1 MNLQNYTNQNLQ
13 DQSFVG
19 LDLTG
24 ADFSGSDLRGCDF
37 TKAILVGTNFE
48 RIVTGQTQKQINTSI
63 LTVII
68 GAIAMIAFSLVIVGI
83 DSILFGWF
91 GANYRK
97 ISGFLVSIIPFV
109 LLMLQSLIFEK
120 FPKITNF
127 FGDASLGIL
136 LAMMTGLTLGFTFI
150 SFTGAF
156 FFLIPMIISA
166 IITFYLYKWLIESI
180 QNRTGTSFKK
190 ANLTD
195 ANFSHALIEYTD
207 FSFAL
212 LTGIF
217 IDGWLIDGHTLFANS
232 QCDYLYWK
240 PQRERYPNDGN
251 FQTDELEKFLKKFQ
265 KNER

>member
-1 MNLQNYTNQNLQ
+1 MNLPNYNNQNLQ

-37 TKAILVGTNFE
+37 TKAILVGANFE
-48 RIVTGQTQKQINTSI
+48 RVVTGQTQKQIKTSI

-68 GAIAMIAFSLVIVGI
+68 GAITMIAFSFVIVGI
-83 DSILFGWF
+83 DSLLFGWF

-97 ISGFLVSIIPFV
+97 ISGFLASIIPII
-109 LLMLQSLIFEK
+109 LLLLQSHVFEK
-120 FPKITNF
+120 FPNITKF

-136 LAMMTGLTLGFTFI
+136 LVIMTGLTLGLTFI
-150 SFTGAF
+150 SFTGEF
-156 FFLIPMIISA
+156 FFSIPMIISA
-166 IITFYLYKWLIESI
+166 IITFYLYKWMIASI

-195 ANFSHALIEYTD
+195 ANFSHALIEHTD

-217 IDGWLIDGHTLFANS
+217 MDGWLLDGHTLFTTS

-240 PQRERYPNDGN
+240 PQRERYPHDGN
-251 FQTDELEKFLKKFQ
+251 FQMDELDKFLKKFQ

>member
-109 LLMLQSLIFEK
+109 LLMLRSFIFEK

-156 FFLIPMIISA
+156 FFFIPMIISA

-195 ANFSHALIEYTD
+195 ANFSQALIDHTD

-217 IDGWLIDGHTLFANS
+217 TDGWLLDGHTLFTNS

-240 PQRERYPNDGN
+240 PQRERYPNDGD
-251 FQTDELEKFLKKFQ
+251 FQTNELENFLRKFQ
-265 KNER
+265 KN

>member
-1 MNLQNYTNQNLQ
+1 MNLQNYSNQNLQ

-19 LDLTG
+19 LDLTE

-63 LTVII
+63 LTVIM

-91 GANYRK
+91 GASYRK
-97 ISGFLVSIIPFV
+97 ISGFLASIIPFV

-136 LAMMTGLTLGFTFI
+136 LAMMTVLTLGFTFI

-166 IITFYLYKWLIESI
+166 IITFYLYKWMLESI

-251 FQTDELEKFLKKFQ
+251 FQTNELENFLRKFQ
-265 KNER
+265 KN

>member
-1 MNLQNYTNQNLQ
+1 MNLQNYSNQNLQ

-48 RIVTGQTQKQINTSI
+48 RIVTGQTQKQIKTSI

-68 GAIAMIAFSLVIVGI
+68 GAIAIIAFSFAIVGI
-83 DSILFGWF
+83 DSLLFGWF

-109 LLMLQSLIFEK
+109 LLLLQSLIFEK
-120 FPKITNF
+120 LPKITNF
-127 FGDASLGIL
+127 FGEASLGIL
-136 LAMMTGLTLGFTFI
+136 LAMMSGLTLWLTFI

-156 FFLIPMIISA
+156 FFLIPTIISA
-166 IITFYLYKWLIESI
+166 IITFYLYKWMLESI

-190 ANLTD
+190 ANLTN
-195 ANFSHALIEYTD
+195 ANFSHALIEHTD

-217 IDGWLIDGHTLFANS
+217 MDGWLLDGHTLFTNS

-251 FQTDELEKFLKKFQ
+251 FQMNELEKFLRKFQ
-265 KNER
+265 KN